1 MRCIVE
7 EDINVQFGRILRKLR
22 ETRGHTQ
29 EEFANLC
36 GMSRAYYGKAEL
48 GKHSLTLEKCVAVAE
63 ATGLPLAELF
73 RDII

>member
-1 MRCIVE
+1 MQA
-7 EDINVQFGRILRKLR
+7 DINIQFGRILRKLR
-22 ETRGHTQ
+22 ETRGYTQ
-29 EEFANLC
+29 EEFALLC

-48 GKHSLTLEKCVAVAE
+48 GKHSFTLEKCVAIAE